1 MKRLIKVGLGRV
13 RLWRDEAATA
23 AYEPLRMLERSETVA
38 GTAADVLST
47 AVAIEV
53 CFPTGPRSLYGLLG
67 GRFES
72 GVCRQREIRVGISS
86 LEGPRLLDSL
96 AAIPEEPRVGLPEE
110 LADEVVTWLHGEAI
124 ARNLPAGT
132 LAIDQAAHG
141 LIGSSR
147 STFAALAFLV
157 VRMVAE
163 RFDEQ
168 PPELIGEM
176 VRDTIIRSMNGRLG
190 EAGNVT

>member
-1 MKRLIKVGLGRV
+1 VKQFIKVGLGQV

-23 AYEPLRMLERSETVA
+23 AYEPLRMLECSETA
-38 GTAADVLST
+38 TGTAADVSST
-47 AVAIEV
+47 AVVIEV

-72 GVCRQREIRVGISS
+72 GMSRQREIRVGISS
-86 LEGPRLLDSL
+86 LEGPRLLNSL
-96 AAIPEEPRVGLPEE
+96 AALPEEPRVGLPEE
-110 LADEVVTWLHGEAI
+110 LANEVVTWLHAEAM
-124 ARNLPAGT
+124 ARNLPGGT
-132 LAIDQAAHG
+132 LAIDQAAYG

-157 VRMVAE
+157 VRMLAE

-168 PPELIGEM
+168 PPELIGEI
-176 VRDTIIRSMNGRLG
+176 VRDAIIRSMNGRLG
-190 EAGNVT
+190 EAADVT